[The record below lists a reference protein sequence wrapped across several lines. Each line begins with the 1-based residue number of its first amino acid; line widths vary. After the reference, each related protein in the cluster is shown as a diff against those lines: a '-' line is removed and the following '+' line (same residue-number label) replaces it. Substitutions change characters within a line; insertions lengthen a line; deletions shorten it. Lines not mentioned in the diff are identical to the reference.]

1 VIIRRAAKQ
10 SNEKGQ
16 RDRVT
21 HVEHVRIPRANVI
34 DLRKVQREKEAAKK
48 NLEREPSV
56 FTRLMKMRIPTVR
69 LNAPKQPIAELIP
82 PPEKVIVSKQYAL
95 PRQPSRELNST
106 SSEKMRLGT
115 FSLITGW
122 QRRLLLF
129 ITICLLIV
137 VPFFGMSIYKRAS
150 DAKGSVLGIT
160 SAAYESLQQAG
171 SMASA
176 ADFLMANENFQEATE
191 GFIAAQAELEQAG
204 GSLLTITKLLP
215 GKVKSAQYLLSA
227 GKNVSEAGA
236 DITDVISNIDSL
248 KLDPFK
254 NGGTSLTEFLII
266 IRDGLSPA
274 LSKLEQAADD
284 LAQVRPEDL
293 PDEYRDSMRA
303 VQEAVPSL
311 QQGFNSFYTVADVM
325 LEVLG
330 HERPKRYL
338 IIFQNSR
345 ELRPTGGFIGS
356 LALVDIYRGSIENLE
371 VPGGGIY
378 DLAGQLNEKLIA
390 PKPLWLVNPHWNIQ
404 DSNWFPDYP
413 TSAQKLM
420 WFFERTGGASVDGVI
435 ALTPAVIEN
444 LMRNVGAINMQ
455 ELYGVTV
462 DHTNFVREAQ
472 YWAEVTYDRE
482 ENMPKKFI
490 GDLLPL
496 LLDKVFS
503 PQTDQLLGVSQTF
516 YRALIEKDL
525 LLYFTDPAVE
535 AKVAAFAGDGSM
547 MAAEQDYLAV
557 VNTNIA
563 GGKTDHVVDQFIGHE
578 AQIAADGS
586 VTVTTTVTRS
596 HTGNELDRWEKVAN
610 VSYLRFYVPLGS
622 ELLSAEG
629 FDEILPTRFL
639 QPDLDAVEDADL
651 VTIEKGSTIDEE
663 SGVRT
668 TAEFGKT
675 VYGNWVSIDPGEIQQ
690 VRLQYR
696 LPFSLDIGGVF
707 GKADAYSL
715 FVQKQP
721 GAQNVY
727 LSSTVTIDPA
737 YEVVWNLPG
746 TELIEHGVEYLADLS
761 TDQFYGVVIRK

>member
-1 VIIRRAAKQ
+1 MIIRRAAKQ